1 LELKKIQRVYLIGI
15 GGIGMSAIARYFNFL
30 TIPVSG
36 YDKAKT
42 PLIEELIT
50 EGISVFFE
58 DKIHPIPEDFLQTN
72 GTLIVYTPA
81 IPLKNKQFS
90 YFLNNGFIIKK
101 RSEVLGIITKESYCL
116 AVAGTHGKT
125 TTSAIL
131 AHLLKETGI
140 KITAFLG
147 GISENINSNFILES
161 TEYAVVEADEFDR
174 SFLQLSPT
182 IACITSMDADHLD
195 VYGDQQAIA
204 DSFRAFSKLLK
215 PKGKLFVKSGLPL
228 TGITY
233 GIEDNSDFCIR
244 NISISNGSYFFDIKT
259 PTTLLENVTFN
270 KPGRHNLL
278 NCLAAF
284 AMAAEVQKSL
294 PDLVQALATFK
305 GVMRRFSYQIKTDNF
320 IFIDDYAHHP
330 IEIDA
335 VYQAVEEMH
344 PNKKVLAIFQPHLY
358 SRTRDFGADFAKS
371 LSRFANS
378 YLLEIYPAREAPIPG
393 ITSSW
398 LLDQITSPNKKI
410 IPKIALEEEVK
421 KLQPDI
427 LLTMGAGDIGILV
440 KELKKKLDS
449 YEN

>member
-1 LELKKIQRVYLIGI
+1 
-15 GGIGMSAIARYFNFL
+15 MSAIARYFNFL
-30 TIPVSG
+30 AIPVSG
-36 YDKAKT
+36 YDKVKT
-42 PLIEELIT
+42 PLIVELIT
-50 EGISVFFE
+50 EGISVFF
-58 DKIHPIPEDFLQTN
+58 DDSVSQIPENFLQTN

-81 IPLKNKQFS
+81 IPQTNKQFS
-90 YFLNNGFIIKK
+90 YFSNNGFIIKK

-131 AHLLKETGI
+131 AHLLKETGVQ
-140 KITAFLG
+140 ITAFLG
-147 GISENINSNFILES
+147 GVSENINSNFILES

-195 VYGDQQAIA
+195 IYGDKQALE
-204 DSFRAFSKLLK
+204 DSFKAFSKLLK
-215 PKGKLFVKSGLPL
+215 PNGTLFVKSGLPL
-228 TGITY
+228 AGITY

-244 NISISNGSYFFDIKT
+244 NISISNGAYFFDIKT

-278 NCLAAF
+278 NCLVAF

-305 GVMRRFSYQIKTDNF
+305 GVVRRFSYQIKTDNF

-330 IEIDA
+330 TEIDA

-344 PNKKVLAIFQPHLY
+344 PGKKVLAVFQPHLY
-358 SRTRDFGADFAKS
+358 TRTRDFGADFAQS
-371 LSRFANS
+371 LSRFANT

-393 ITSSW
+393 ITSNW

-410 IPKIALEEEVK
+410 IQKIALEEEVK

-427 LLTMGAGDIGILV
+427 LLTMGAGDIGIVV